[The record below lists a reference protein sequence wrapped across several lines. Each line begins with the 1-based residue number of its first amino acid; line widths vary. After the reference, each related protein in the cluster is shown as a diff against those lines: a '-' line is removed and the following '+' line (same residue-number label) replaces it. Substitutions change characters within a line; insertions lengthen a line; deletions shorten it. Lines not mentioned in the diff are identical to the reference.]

1 MPNASHTLSYSLN
14 INLKNIILLKLGFV
28 FVIVYGP
35 SWDDTCK
42 KNCPQPSPQLN
53 CAISNLWIF
62 HIYKGCIKVLLVDLT
77 TNRMVTNTL
86 FTLTFKQDEL
96 GKSMLFTFVKSII
109 TPGRT
114 SISHFMLDNFR
125 IYKDS
130 SPECWS
136 YVFFARRYNDEI
148 KWWKQTS
155 LDFSNNHCSCN
166 ICSYTFVGL
175 CFDVCGS
182 TLSAKNLEEH
192 CTENSRQV

>member
-1 MPNASHTLSYSLN
+1 M
-14 INLKNIILLKLGFV
+14 LKLGFV

-42 KNCPQPSPQLN
+42 KKNCPQPSPQLN
-53 CAISNLWIF
+53 CSISKLWIF

-96 GKSMLFTFVKSII
+96 GKSMLFTFVKSRI

-136 YVFFARRYNDEI
+136 YVFFARRSNDEI
-148 KWWKQTS
+148 KWWKQTC

-166 ICSYTFVGL
+166 ICSYTFVRL

-192 CTENSRQV
+192 CTENSQESTTGVR